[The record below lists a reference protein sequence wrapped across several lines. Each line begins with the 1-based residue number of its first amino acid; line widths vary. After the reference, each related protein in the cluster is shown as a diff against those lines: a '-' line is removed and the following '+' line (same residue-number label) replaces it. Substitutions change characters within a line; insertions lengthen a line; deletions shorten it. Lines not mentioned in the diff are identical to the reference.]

1 MTLQVDRFRGAEKEW
16 DVFGV
21 RTPGWTAFHRYAW
34 RTLVEDLYG
43 HDCPYLCARDASG
56 ALRGIL
62 PLVRLRSRLFG
73 HYLVSMPFVSYGGP
87 LGSDDAVR
95 ALASQAARMAE
106 EDGARL
112 LELRSLRRLPIDLP
126 VSHRK
131 ITVVLSLDGGADA
144 VFGRLKPKV
153 RSQVRR
159 AQKEGVS
166 YRFGREC
173 VDDFHAVF
181 ARHMRDLGTPAQPRS
196 FFRAIADRFGDDA
209 WFGCAYLDSRP
220 IACGAGLRWNDE
232 FEITWASS
240 LREWNRISAN
250 MGLYWAFIERA
261 ANAGHS
267 RFNFGRCTPGSPTHR
282 YKQQWGA
289 EDQPLWWY
297 QGNSQQGSGTPSPD
311 SPHYALASRLWRHL
325 PVGVATVLGGRV
337 VRFLP

>member
-1 MTLQVDRFRGAEKEW
+1 MNVDRFRGTDHEW
-16 DVFGV
+16 DAFGSPM
-21 RTPGWTAFHRYAW
+21 PGWTAFHRYGW
-34 RTLVEDLYG
+34 RSLIESLYG
-43 HDCPYLCARDASG
+43 HDCPFLSSRDATG
-56 ALRGIL
+56 ALTGIL
-62 PLVRLRSRLFG
+62 PLVRVRSRLFG

-87 LGSDDAVR
+87 LGSDEAVK
-95 ALASQAARMAE
+95 ALARHAARMAE

-112 LELRSLRRLPIDLP
+112 LELRSFRPLPIDLP

-159 AQKEGVS
+159 PNKEGVS
-166 YRFGREC
+166 YRFGGEC

-196 FFRAIADRFGDDA
+196 FFRAIANRFGDDA
-209 WFGCAYLDSRP
+209 WFGCAYLNSQP
-220 IACGAGLRWNDE
+220 IACGAGFRWNDE

-240 LREWNRISAN
+240 LREWNRVSAN

-261 ANAGHS
+261 CAGGLS

-289 EDQPLWWY
+289 RDEPLWWY
-297 QGNSQQGSGTPSPD
+297 QQSSQPEPGTPSQD
-311 SPHYALASRLWRHL
+311 SPHFVLAARVWRHL
-325 PVGVATVLGGRV
+325 PVGVATALGGRI